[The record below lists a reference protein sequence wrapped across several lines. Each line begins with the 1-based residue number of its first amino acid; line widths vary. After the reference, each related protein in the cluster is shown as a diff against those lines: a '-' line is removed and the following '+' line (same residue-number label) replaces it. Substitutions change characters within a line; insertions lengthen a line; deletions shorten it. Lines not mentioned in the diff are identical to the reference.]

1 MATQRTFSNAHC
13 TAAALDRGAT
23 ITSWHPH
30 DGHEALFVTSD
41 ANPDAEFHGG
51 IPVCAPWFAWG
62 REETRKPTKH
72 GLVRWVDWRFDG
84 ATELPEGTRA
94 SWSLTAPET
103 AHVPGATDYPLD
115 LSYRY
120 EATFGKALDVA
131 LTISSPTQD
140 CVVDDALH
148 TYFLVGAVGDARVE
162 GVTAEPIVVPDAH
175 DEIYLGAAAGPVRI
189 VLPDRTI
196 TITAHGA
203 QDVVVWNPGEEYAA
217 GLADFNGD
225 EWARMLCVEV
235 GNVREH
241 AVTIPAGRE
250 HTLGMRITMD

>member
-1 MATQRTFSNAHC
+1 MSTKRHFSNAHC

-30 DGHEALFVTSD
+30 HGHEALFVNRE

-62 REETRKPTKH
+62 REAEHKPTKH
-72 GLVRWVDWRFDG
+72 GLVRWVDWQFQG
-84 ATELPEGTRA
+84 ATQRTEGTRA
-94 SWSLTAPET
+94 VWTLAAEDT
-103 AHVPGATDYPLD
+103 AHIAGADEYPSD
-115 LSYRY
+115 LTYRY
-120 EATFGKALDVA
+120 EVTFGRSLDVA
-131 LTISSPTQD
+131 LTVVSPTED

-148 TYFLVGAVGDARVE
+148 SYFLVGAVQHARVE
-162 GVTAEPIVVPDAH
+162 GVTVEPIVITDQH
-175 DEIYLGAAAGPVRI
+175 DEIYLGAAQGPLRI
-189 VLPDRTI
+189 VTPDRTI

-203 QDVVVWNPGEEYAA
+203 QDVVAWNPGEEYAA
-217 GLADFNGD
+217 GLADFAGD

-241 AVTIPAGRE
+241 AVTVPAGGE
-250 HTLGMRITMD
+250 HTLGMHVTME